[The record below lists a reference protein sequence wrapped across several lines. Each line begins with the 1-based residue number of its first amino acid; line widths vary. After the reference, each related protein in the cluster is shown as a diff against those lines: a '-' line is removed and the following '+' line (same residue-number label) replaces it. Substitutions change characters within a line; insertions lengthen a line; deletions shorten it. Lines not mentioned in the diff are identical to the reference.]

1 MENVSIW
8 SCFNVNGDVTE
19 IEAIVSTPGLIAL
32 DRDDIVS
39 VLEAEGESFVVTG
52 TGFTL
57 NAALDS
63 ALANVHVKPET
74 ITALVIAVWCN
85 DTKVPMSAF
94 TVLSEF
100 TSTLAPEINVTWG
113 VFSDASFEG
122 EYKIVLISTAKS

>member
-74 ITALVIAVWCN
+74 ITDLVIAVWCN

-100 TSTLAPEINVTWG
+100 TSALAPEINVTWG
-113 VFSDASFEG
+113 VFSDASFG
-122 EYKIVLISTAKS
+122 GKYKVVLIGTAKS